1 MTDFENAAFTV
12 FSVLATRVVLAFD
25 LALYIPLSKVDE
37 NMARAARIDAV
48 RTEKFYFRRNIES
61 LPCPVPVRV
70 SESISCDSAGGN
82 LPQPGT
88 LACAIAT
95 AAGFP
100 CALSSDRPG
109 EQPQSTASPEV
120 LEALYEEMTMNEIFN
135 GKGCY
140 FPGKSKYKHAILDV
154 LLNYF

>member
-48 RTEKFYFRRNIES
+48 RTQKFYFRRNIES
-61 LPCPVPVRV
+61 IPSPLPVRV
-70 SESISCDSAGGN
+70 PTSLAHELSVGT
-82 LPQPGT
+82 LPPPGS
-88 LACAIAT
+88 LACAVAT
-95 AAGFP
+95 AAGYP
-100 CALSSDRPG
+100 CAVG
-109 EQPQSTASPEV
+109 QPECPEAS
-120 LEALYEEMTMNEIFN
+120 EALYEEMSMNEIFN

-140 FPGKSKYKHAILDV
+140 FPGIVKTCFKLSSYP
-154 LLNYF
+154 YCFFS